1 MVWFR
6 RLVAT
11 DYLSKPT
18 SIQAN
23 MKKILTFIT
32 VLLSIFC
39 VNIPAKAEAAAA
51 QEMYIACSR
60 FTSALDEMNSILAG
74 VHNKQTA
81 DAAAAP
87 LKAAAIE
94 FFTQLQVIQGI
105 EPDGPVDSATE
116 QRIMALLAKAEKGQV
131 TFQAH
136 CERLGDN
143 ACYGSEKMI
152 QALLF
157 IGSLGEQI

>member
-1 MVWFR
+1 MVSPVGSN
-6 RLVAT
+6 RLPLRT
-11 DYLSKPT
+11 YINTSKHEKNT
-18 SIQAN
+18 HIYYGASEHFLRKHSRQGR
-23 MKKILTFIT
+23 
-32 VLLSIFC
+32 
-39 VNIPAKAEAAAA
+39 AAAA
-51 QEMYIACSR
+51 QEMYVACSR

-74 VHNKQTA
+74 VYNKQTA

>member
-1 MVWFR
+1 
-6 RLVAT
+6 
-11 DYLSKPT
+11 
-18 SIQAN
+18 

-51 QEMYIACSR
+51 QEMYVACSR

-74 VHNKQTA
+74 VYNQQTA
-81 DAAAAP
+81 DAAAEP
-87 LKAAAIE
+87 LMQAAKR

-116 QRIMALLAKAEKGQV
+116 QRILALLAKAEKGQV
-131 TFQAH
+131 TFQNH
-136 CERLGDN
+136 CERLADN
-143 ACYGSEKMI
+143 ACYGSEKLI

-157 IGSLGEQI
+157 IGSLGE

>member
-1 MVWFR
+1 
-6 RLVAT
+6 
-11 DYLSKPT
+11 
-18 SIQAN
+18 

-51 QEMYIACSR
+51 QEMYVACSR

-74 VHNKQTA
+74 VRNKQTA

-105 EPDGPVDSATE
+105 EPDGPVDKATE
-116 QRIMALLAKAEKGQV
+116 QKILALLAKAEKGQV

-152 QALLF
+152 QTLLF
-157 IGSLGEQI
+157 IASLGEQI